1 MLSLEGGNASH
12 FTAAIIVAVQNALTK
27 SFAILGH
34 TGIQVVIVDS
44 VLIWKK
50 LFKRIINVLTYI
62 AKADRVFTAIATFKA
77 ISMTGTCLTSD
88 LF

>member
-34 TGIQVVIVDS
+34 TGIQVIIVGG
-44 VLIWKK
+44 VLK
-50 LFKRIINVLTYI
+50 
-62 AKADRVFTAIATFKA
+62 
-77 ISMTGTCLTSD
+77 
-88 LF
+88 